1 LFLAPIFLMMFLACA
16 AQAAAPGSEPE
27 SLFVWEPGENLI
39 FTWTNE
45 NFDGLFYRRYSL
57 S

>member
-45 NFDGLFYRRYSL
+45 NFDGLFYRKYSL